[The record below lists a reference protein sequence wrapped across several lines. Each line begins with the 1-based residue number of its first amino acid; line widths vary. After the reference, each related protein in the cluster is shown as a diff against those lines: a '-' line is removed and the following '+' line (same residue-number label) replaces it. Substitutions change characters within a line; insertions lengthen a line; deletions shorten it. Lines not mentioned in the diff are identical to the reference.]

1 MPCALQNFSTRC
13 GGTFFSHR
21 QVWLHLKQNP
31 EYHGQAVFVLP
42 SDPVKVAAG
51 NGRVTVQLA
60 TGKRLV
66 TKESNLRDKPPEV
79 KTSEKNDLQR
89 KKRPKSEKKT
99 SSNHRWDQKT
109 PEKKNTNQRLPI
121 QLGAGKFQP
130 LFYVVHR
137 LTKSHAGQ
145 YLTVV
150 CRLTLRIAAKF
161 WLPKKRAFFWRL
173 FDDFL
178 WDMNTK
184 IVVI

>member
-1 MPCALQNFSTRC
+1 M
-13 GGTFFSHR
+13 
-21 QVWLHLKQNP
+21 HLKQNP

-99 SSNHRWDQKT
+99 SSNHR
-109 PEKKNTNQRLPI
+109 
-121 QLGAGKFQP
+121 
-130 LFYVVHR
+130 
-137 LTKSHAGQ
+137 
-145 YLTVV
+145 
-150 CRLTLRIAAKF
+150 
-161 WLPKKRAFFWRL
+161 
-173 FDDFL
+173 
-178 WDMNTK
+178 
-184 IVVI
+184 

>member
-1 MPCALQNFSTRC
+1 MIRMTSKSSDKKETPQKIHPSTSSLQKKSIWCCALCPSKILNPLW
-13 GGTFFSHR
+13 GDFFSHR

-89 KKRPKSEKKT
+89 KKTTKIREK
-99 SSNHRWDQKT
+99 NIFEPQVRW
-109 PEKKNTNQRLPI
+109 KK
-121 QLGAGKFQP
+121 K
-130 LFYVVHR
+130 HK
-137 LTKSHAGQ
+137 KSHKSK
-145 YLTVV
+145 
-150 CRLTLRIAAKF
+150 IAD
-161 WLPKKRAFFWRL
+161 PTWRGKIPAT
-173 FDDFL
+173 FL
-178 WDMNTK
+178 CCT
-184 IVVI
+184 